1 MKGIIKLIK
10 WLLIL
15 GLVAAAVVVGGFVF
29 FVETSKGLQPPE
41 EVTQKTVY
49 LNQNWTQAERDTYYY
64 TPQGTSVPQGANLT
78 ALRYNWFINLEMPLS
93 EQRFA
98 DPANMRRFKFI
109 VDPVASSANPDHL
122 PVGFTK
128 HFNQDLGEDVLD
140 ISCAACH
147 MGELHY
153 KKDGINYA
161 VRVDGGQAMH
171 AFTDLNRGTFGPS
184 LITALVETWAN
195 PMKFNRFA
203 DKVLADGGD
212 KDKLKTELFD
222 TVKAFVE
229 IKQNN
234 PLAHFYP
241 TREGYGRT
249 DALGRIANTL
259 FGDHLIESNMQV
271 SEAPVSYPFL
281 WNIWKFNWVQYNGS
295 VAQPLARNVGEALGV
310 GAVIPLTTPEGEP
323 LPASEQFRSSVLIA
337 DIEKIEH
344 TLQTLQ
350 EPEWPEAL
358 FGAID
363 QDLAAQGK
371 ALFENHC
378 VECHGPHVSSK
389 PRQMAEAPLK
399 TNVEDQWLIE
409 VIDLDHIGTDPTA
422 ARGFIDKTYDLTP
435 AGITRDTIKRELNPL
450 LQRQLARDML
460 ARLQALAESEK
471 LSEDA
476 RAAFTTLA
484 AGFPVPDTL
493 ADNGFQPS
501 PAPAIKAVLDQFE
514 LKPSYKLS
522 AEKSPYKQ
530 LSCSTQCQINAL
542 WWDLNFAQQ
551 NIEQTLASIDPA
563 AITEGLGLNVIGLL
577 IKNRYY
583 QDNNLS
589 YEQIMC
595 LEGFGT
601 LDLPQQ
607 LPGYKPRP
615 LAGVWASPPFLHN
628 GSVPNIY
635 EMLVPPAERSAKF
648 FVGRRDYD
656 PVKLGYEHE
665 PLPGQE
671 NNGFWFDTSITGNHN
686 TGHAFAATPE
696 QWSAYKS
703 NYKANPLPKG
713 VIGPVFSHE
722 QRMALIEYL
731 KQHRDNPVGYQFQPS
746 KSCLADYAS

>member
-1 MKGIIKLIK
+1 MKGILKLIK
-10 WLLIL
+10 WLLII
-15 GLVAAAVVVGGFVF
+15 GVAALALVVGGFVYY
-29 FVETSKGLQPPE
+29 VESAKRMQPPE
-41 EVTQKTVY
+41 EVTQETVY
-49 LNQNWTQAERDTYYY
+49 LNQHWSQAERDIYYY
-64 TPQGTSVPQGANLT
+64 TPQGTSVPQGANLG
-78 ALRYNWFINLEMPLS
+78 ALRYSWFINLEMPLS
-93 EQRFA
+93 DQRFA
-98 DPANMRRFKFI
+98 DPSNMRRFKFI
-109 VDPVASSANPDHL
+109 VDPVASEANPDHL
-122 PVGFTK
+122 PVGFTR
-128 HFNQDLGEDVLD
+128 HFNRDLGEDVLD

-184 LITALVETWAN
+184 LITALAETWAN
-195 PMKFNRFA
+195 PAKFNRFA
-203 DKVLADGGD
+203 DKVLAVGGD
-212 KDKLKTELFD
+212 RDKLKDELLD
-222 TVKAFVE
+222 SLKAFVE

-310 GAVIPLTTPEGEP
+310 GAVIPLTTPEGAP
-323 LPASEQFRSSVLIA
+323 LPAEDQFRSSVLIGE
-337 DIEKIEH
+337 IEKIEH

-350 EPEWPEAL
+350 EPEWPEQL
-358 FGAID
+358 FGAVNR
-363 QDLAAQGK
+363 DLAEQGR
-371 ALFENHC
+371 AMFENHC
-378 VECHGPHVSSK
+378 VECHGPHIASK

-399 TNVEDQWLIE
+399 TSVEDQWLIE

-435 AGITRDTIKRELNPL
+435 AGITRETLHRELNPL

-460 ARLQALAESEK
+460 ERLQTLAESEQ
-471 LSEDA
+471 LTEEA
-476 RAAFTTLA
+476 RAAFADLA
-484 AGFPVPDTL
+484 ANFGAPDEL
-493 ADNGFQPS
+493 ADNGFEPS
-501 PAPAIKAVLDQFE
+501 PKPAITAVLNQFE

-522 AEKSPYKQ
+522 VDKVPYKQ
-530 LSCSTQCQINAL
+530 LSCSTKCQINTL
-542 WWDLNFAQQ
+542 WWDLNFAQD
-551 NIEQTLASIDPA
+551 NIKNTLAGIDPA
-563 AITEGLGLNVIGLL
+563 KITEGLGLNIVGLL
-577 IKNRYY
+577 IKNRFYA
-583 QDNNLS
+583 DNNLS
-589 YEQIMC
+589 QEQIQC

-601 LDLPQQ
+601 LDLPRQ
-607 LPGYKPRP
+607 PAGYKPRP
-615 LAGVWASPPFLHN
+615 LAGVWASPPYLHN

-635 EMLVPPAERSAKF
+635 QMLVPPSERSARF

-656 PVKLGYEHE
+656 PVNLGYEHE
-665 PLPGQE
+665 PLADQE
-671 NNGFWFDTSITGNHN
+671 HNGFWFDTSITGNHN

-696 QWSAYKS
+696 QWAAHRE

-713 VIGPVFSHE
+713 VIGPVFSHD

-731 KQHRDNPVGYQFQPS
+731 KIHRDNPEGYRFTPPT
-746 KSCLADYAS
+746 SCLADYAS